1 MRARGHERTSEA
13 KCSTVAQDREHTAG
27 VIRFRFRLRPL
38 ADVEPWGGRT
48 LHWFALTDGWYW
60 IEVDGH
66 RLFHHPANADMGQ
79 PSPVDYYVVRL
90 WEDIQEVLPALLEP
104 VPADLV
110 HLMTSDQD
118 AWYGVAA
125 EDAETALDWY
135 SSHFMYTSYLVAS
148 PYILWWR
155 SVADQDTIT
164 VDWRHRAGSG
174 LDCTVPRRGR
184 ATVATEM
191 FLRAVEEFDRELIA
205 AMDQRIAEIEA
216 GGLAA
221 DIRVDLEQLRH
232 EHRHRAGS
240 LAAAMRRVP
249 ATDWTAVREGAA
261 HLLDADSGRSEAVGM
276 E

>member
-1 MRARGHERTSEA
+1 M
-13 KCSTVAQDREHTAG
+13 
-27 VIRFRFRLRPL
+27 IRFRFRLRPL
-38 ADVEPWGGRT
+38 ADVEPWGDRI

-60 IEVDGH
+60 IEADGH
-66 RLFHHPANADMGQ
+66 RLFHHPANADREQ
-79 PSPVDYYVVRL
+79 PSPVEYYVVRL

-118 AWYGVAA
+118 AWYGAHA
-125 EDAETALDWY
+125 DDAETALDWY
-135 SSHFMYTSYLVAS
+135 SSHFMNTSYLVAS

-155 SVADQDTIT
+155 SVTDRDTIT
-164 VDWRHRAGSG
+164 VDWRHHAENG

-184 ATVATEM
+184 TTVDTET

-232 EHRHRAGS
+232 EHRHRSGS

-249 ATDWTAVREGAA
+249 DTDWPAVREGAA
-261 HLLDADSGRSEAVGM
+261 RIFSARTPDVQKPLGWSESQSV
-276 E
+276 